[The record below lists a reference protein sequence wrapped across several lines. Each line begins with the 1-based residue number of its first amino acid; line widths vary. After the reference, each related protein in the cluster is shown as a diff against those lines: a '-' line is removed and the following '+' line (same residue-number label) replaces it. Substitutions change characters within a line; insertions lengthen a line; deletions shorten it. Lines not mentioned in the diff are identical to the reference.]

1 MASHYRKS
9 LPSAD
14 VALASDIF
22 DRFCTATTMKT
33 ILGHFR
39 HLCEILRIKPT
50 NFPQFYPKLR
60 TMLCSWKAKALW
72 NKFDK
77 KASHKCY
84 NRGKACMNTRVLII
98 GSGPCGLRAAIE
110 AQLLGAKVVV
120 VEKRDRLSRHNVL
133 HLWPFVIQDLKG
145 LGAKKFFGKF
155 CAGAI
160 DHISIRQLQ
169 CILLKVSLILGVEIH
184 EGVSFESLSPPTD
197 DDEKFGWRANF
208 SPTNHPI
215 SQYEFDVLIGA
226 DGKRNTLEGFKRKE
240 FRGRLA
246 IAITANFINKHTE
259 AEARVEEI
267 SGVAFIFNQKFF
279 KDLYHDTGIDLE
291 NIVYYKDETHYFV
304 MTAKKHSL
312 IDKGVILNDYA
323 DVAKL
328 LALENINKEA
338 LTEYAKE
345 AANFSTHYSL
355 PQLEFALNHYGQPD
369 VAMFDFTSMYAAEN
383 SSHVMQKNGHK
394 LLTTLVGDSLLEPF
408 WPTGSGCARGFLS
421 SMDACWAIRRWGAT
435 DSNPLHV
442 LAERESI
449 YHILGQTTPEN
460 LHRNIAGYT
469 LDPHTRYPNLNTNAV
484 VPVQVVNLFDCDDK
498 TVIEKFLK
506 APRQFSNSIQDVPK
520 KRRRKESQVH
530 QDTLLIWIKAQ
541 LAPYESILIEDFAK
555 SFKNGLALCAIIHRY
570 RPDLVDFF
578 SLSPIDAAKNNQL
591 AFDILEHEFGIS
603 PIMSGDE
610 MEQCDVP
617 DVLALLSYLSQ
628 VYDTFRREIP
638 HIKHPKLEDSDHGSV
653 SPALSRFRVATS
665 KNMFLP
671 YSKLS
676 VQTKSIPISR
686 KRSGISNILAIDKST
701 ISLQRR
707 NRKRRTNISNG
718 SLVQIKKRL
727 NLRMQQV
734 FTKEPECDEILNNDN
749 HEEFKERAR
758 ELERKLFPSP
768 RDSRVHREV
777 SPRYKMEEDIS
788 VRAKEIE
795 AKLKGGPALDKK
807 PKDLLRAI
815 GKIDKTD
822 WNVKEI
828 ERKIEENKAYV
839 KHNKNGTE
847 KVPKWSRPQFDDKLS
862 AIKKKLY
869 VKGYENDESNKKY
882 VEIDNNLNKL
892 NRKIKDGNILDQG
905 QRGANKVS
913 AMAAHLA
920 TINKQPENI
929 LQKSGTKNSVVISQ
943 RGSETCHFCN
953 NRVYLMER
961 LSAEGR
967 FFHRGCFRCEY
978 CLITLRLGNYMFD
991 REGKYNNRFYCSQH
1005 FGLPG
1010 TQQTRSR
1017 RKYEQKTEP
1026 DMSIKQVILNKTPEK
1041 TKASMESL
1049 DRGETPERV
1058 EFENLDVEE
1067 DLAHSEMDEDEW
1079 TDRNFGASANE
1090 MLSSDELSDLSDS
1103 DEVHNPKINIQNK
1116 ELKVLSSVASNEHLP
1131 HNIVEDDGLSSQNE
1145 SDESQDRCSYKEFD
1159 SDDDESDTATEGEE
1173 DIKAREMRKKEVCLR
1188 IPEVSAATTDTGSE
1202 TEVATDYYST
1212 SSDESATEI
1221 STDSEFERD
1230 DKTPTKH
1237 NIPNIIVS
1245 ESIQS
1250 KKVIEDIKVDPLVPE
1265 NPKIAEIVNRVAHNR
1280 PNFVPFARPGY
1291 ELNRTQSTE
1300 GIATKRSLELKK
1312 LYLLAGNDN
1321 GLAVKKSGSSATL
1334 DTKFKSFVDQISE
1347 YQKKLN
1353 PAPTPS
1359 PTMQAFLQNASPIIN
1374 NNEKKLK
1381 YLLNDDDD
1389 FQHVCSKNSEDT
1401 TKKNNDKQLNNNEI
1415 NNVKIE
1421 DIEVE
1426 NELVRP
1432 HSPVYETSIIV
1443 PEFCH
1448 QVNDGK
1454 KIEINFMSTET
1465 SSSSENEDKAPDI
1478 DFSNEKPLIENHSLP
1493 KLEFHN
1499 SRGELI
1505 DELVEPPS
1513 AEIDSKI
1520 SHIYSENGFNKII
1533 TVPKLSNED
1542 DNVRNSEVLK
1552 HVSTTADL
1560 CKTNGSVAV
1569 ETSVLNSNDINKTS
1583 RSLLCKSTD
1592 NVSNMDE
1599 EEHTIGGHTETEL
1612 SDWARDDDVGV
1623 SEAWDE
1629 FVPVPIK
1636 SVTYRKHQR
1645 PKSKKKLRNSPKK
1658 KPTEDT
1664 NEYGHVCGKIDS
1676 DNIEFMDTVSD
1687 ENSDEHVAALNQTLL
1702 QNTGYIEFVCNHDI
1716 EDEDEQKTPV
1726 IETMNSFYNDNVS
1739 VDKDDNDTTTSDMV
1753 TVIMDSVK
1761 INQDKN
1767 DDALTPIVND
1777 NNKTYCNYVQ
1787 RLQEK
1792 ITPFN
1797 NIRDSIDIKKTKK
1810 SPVHSINGVT
1820 ITVDPSTVIESV
1832 QNLVESNKLIE
1843 QNSTTYK
1850 LQQIIKERMKEKN
1863 LVHDMVMS
1871 KIPSKSPNERK
1882 QRRNR
1887 TSPFSTE
1894 HSVHDFEFVKPL
1906 SVFQCATEVKARPAS
1921 LYIPTKSPKSER
1933 KLNDNVS
1940 KTVPCSEAFSLPDIR
1955 RALFEEKDTKIN
1967 VANILKSTEEIRE
1980 NARARARLKSDSE
1993 LGISPEDKIKQLK
2006 EKLERRRAVK
2016 SECDGI
2022 AILSKSKSCQSLDEL
2037 DQDLPMCETPKRNIQ
2052 TKIDRPE
2059 RKRSITQAV
2068 MAAIF
2073 QRKTPSPNKN
2083 YSPSS
2088 QQTSPSKFKFLI
2100 SGKTKEKSQSAD
2112 NITILN
2118 REHEKKF
2125 NSMTVNKPVQLKC
2138 NSESEI
2144 RRRLIDSLAPPVPP
2158 LPACYKVDSQNLKE
2172 NIDDNKS
2179 KNHQFDENINDSM
2192 FSNDNRLT
2200 KTEIKIARASQR
2212 KRLRIAQ
2219 EIQRKLEELDV
2230 KLKILEAE
2238 GVEVEKRLRGEGD
2251 EATEDEPSLLHTY
2264 CELMSE
2270 VNRLRREEREL
2281 GLQAQELEIED
2292 NLARQDT
2299 LNSNDNNWSIISP
2312 TH

>member
-1 MASHYRKS
+1 MASHYRKT

-14 VALASDIF
+14 AALASEVF
-22 DRFCTATTMKT
+22 DRFCTASTMKT

-50 NFPQFYPKLR
+50 NFPQFYPKLK

-98 GSGPCGLRAAIE
+98 GAGPCGLRAAIE

-184 EGVSFESLSPPTD
+184 EGVSFDALSPPPEK
-197 DDEKFGWRANF
+197 DEKIGWRANI
-208 SPTNHPI
+208 SPADHPV

-279 KDLYHDTGIDLE
+279 KDLYRETGIDLE

-345 AANFSTHYSL
+345 AANFSTNYSL
-355 PQLEFALNHYGQPD
+355 PQLEFAVNHYGQPD

-383 SSHVMQKNGHK
+383 SSHVIQRNGHK

-421 SMDACWAIRRWGAT
+421 SMDACWAIRQWGT
-435 DSNPLHV
+435 PDSNPLDV

-460 LHRNIAGYT
+460 LHKNIASYT
-469 LDPHTRYPNLNTNAV
+469 VDPHSRYPNLNTHAV
-484 VPVQVVNLFDCDDK
+484 LPLQVVHLFDCDDK
-498 TVIEKFLK
+498 SIIEKLLK
-506 APRQFSNSIQDVPK
+506 TPRQAITPVQDVPK
-520 KRRRKESQVH
+520 KRRRKVRLAALDPAKKESQVH
-530 QDTLLIWIKAQ
+530 QETLHNWLKTQVEPYDTI
-541 LAPYESILIEDFAK
+541 SVDDFAK

-570 RPDLVDFF
+570 RPDLIDFF
-578 SLSPIDAAKNNQL
+578 SLSQSDVAKNNQL
-591 AFDILEHEFGIS
+591 AFDILEHEFGIP
-603 PIMSGDE
+603 PIMSGIE

-617 DVLALLSYLSQ
+617 DILAILSYLSQ

-638 HIKHPKLEDSDHGSV
+638 HIKHPKLEESDHGPT
-653 SPALSRFRVATS
+653 PAESRFRINVARNNIFT
-665 KNMFLP
+665 P
-671 YSKLS
+671 YSKP
-676 VQTKSIPISR
+676 SILVKPISQSR
-686 KRSGISNILAIDKST
+686 KRSGVNSVSTVDKSN
-701 ISLQRR
+701 SSMQRR
-707 NRKRRTNISNG
+707 NRKRRTNINNG
-718 SLVQIKKRL
+718 SLAQIKKRL
-727 NLRMQQV
+727 HIQMQQIYIR
-734 FTKEPECDEILNNDN
+734 EPEDDEFLENNN
-749 HEEFKERAR
+749 PEQFKERAR
-758 ELERKLFPSP
+758 ELEKKLFPSP
-768 RDSRVHREV
+768 RDNRVQRDC

-795 AKLKGGPALDKK
+795 AKLKGGPSIDKK

-815 GKIDKTD
+815 GKIDKSD

-828 ERKIEENKAYV
+828 ERKIEENKMHT
-839 KHNKNGTE
+839 KHIKNGTE
-847 KVPKWSRPQFDDKLS
+847 KVPKWSRPQFDDKVS
-862 AIKKKLY
+862 AIKKKLH
-869 VKGYENDESNKKY
+869 VKGYDNDNNDKKY
-882 VEIDNNLNKL
+882 MEIDDSLNKL

-920 TINKQPENI
+920 TINKQPEQPL
-929 LQKSGTKNSVVISQ
+929 LQRSGAKNTVIIPQ
-943 RGSETCHFCN
+943 GGSETCHFCN

-978 CLITLRLGNYMFD
+978 CLTTLRLGNYMYD
-991 REGKYNNRFYCSQH
+991 REGKFDNRFYCSQH
-1005 FGLPG
+1005 FGMSG
-1010 TQQTRSR
+1010 TQQMRSR
-1017 RKYEQKTEP
+1017 RKLEQKTEP
-1026 DMSIKQVILNKTPEK
+1026 DLGIKPFILDKTVEK

-1058 EFENLDVEE
+1058 EFENLDIEE
-1067 DLAHSEMDEDEW
+1067 DLAQSEMDEDEW

-1090 MLSSDELSDLSDS
+1090 MLSSDELSEFSDS
-1103 DEVHNPKINIQNK
+1103 ESDENQNPELNIDNQEQKPLPNNIKNDNLSNINI
-1116 ELKVLSSVASNEHLP
+1116 
-1131 HNIVEDDGLSSQNE
+1131 EDDGLSSQNE
-1145 SDESQDRCSYKEFD
+1145 SDESQDRFSYKEFD
-1159 SDDDESDTATEGEE
+1159 SGDDESDTATEGEE
-1173 DIKAREMRKKEVCLR
+1173 EIKAREIRKQEVCLR
-1188 IPEVSAATTDTGSE
+1188 IPNISAATTDTGSD
-1202 TEVATDYYST
+1202 TEIATDYYST
-1212 SSDESATEI
+1212 SSGNNSATEI

-1237 NIPNIIVS
+1237 SIPNIIVS

-1250 KKVIEDIKVDPLVPE
+1250 KRVVEETKVDPLVPE
-1265 NPKIAEIVNRVAHNR
+1265 NPKIAEILNRAQNR
-1280 PNFVPFARPGY
+1280 PNFIPFANPGY

-1312 LYLLAGNDN
+1312 LYLLAGNGN
-1321 GLAVKKSGSSATL
+1321 GMAVKKSGSSTTL

-1353 PAPTPS
+1353 PAPITN
-1359 PTMQAFLQNASPIIN
+1359 PTVQTFSQNVNPIVN
-1374 NNEKKLK
+1374 KNEKKSKELSET
-1381 YLLNDDDD
+1381 NE
-1389 FQHVCSKNSEDT
+1389 FQHVCLKHSED
-1401 TKKNNDKQLNNNEI
+1401 NGCNENNE
-1415 NNVKIE
+1415 NNHKIIE
-1421 DIEVE
+1421 VNNAHNQVNDIES
-1426 NELVRP
+1426 RP
-1432 HSPVYETSIIV
+1432 RSPVHETSIIV
-1443 PEFCH
+1443 PEFH
-1448 QVNDGK
+1448 RSQSIN
-1454 KIEINFMSTET
+1454 KIESDSLSTDT
-1465 SSSSENEDKAPDI
+1465 SIDTENDLEIPNVLSDENDI
-1478 DFSNEKPLIENHSLP
+1478 PIENHNLP
-1493 KLEFHN
+1493 KLEIHN
-1499 SRGELI
+1499 SRGELMN
-1505 DELVEPPS
+1505 D
-1513 AEIDSKI
+1513 AEQKEQLTE
-1520 SHIYSENGFNKII
+1520 SECMQKYADNGFNKII
-1533 TVPKLSNED
+1533 TVPSPINDK
-1542 DNVRNSEVLK
+1542 NVRNGEVLK

-1560 CKTNGSVAV
+1560 FMNDISKTNSDEIVHPDSHIHVDHRPDCNNDEDHTV
-1569 ETSVLNSNDINKTS
+1569 E
-1583 RSLLCKSTD
+1583 
-1592 NVSNMDE
+1592 
-1599 EEHTIGGHTETEL
+1599 GQTETEL

-1623 SEAWDE
+1623 SEAWDD

-1636 SVTYRKHQR
+1636 SLTYRKHQR
-1645 PKSKKKLRNSPKK
+1645 PKSKRKPRNSPKK
-1658 KPTEDT
+1658 RPNEDLD
-1664 NEYGHVCGKIDS
+1664 EYGHICGKIDS
-1676 DNIEFMDTVSD
+1676 ENIEFMDTISD
-1687 ENSDEHVAALNQTLL
+1687 NDSNEHVAALNQTLIH
-1702 QNTGYIEFVCNHDI
+1702 NTGYVEFVTNPQMD
-1716 EDEDEQKTPV
+1716 DELKTPV
-1726 IETMNSFYNDNVS
+1726 VETLNAIYNLS
-1739 VDKDDNDTTTSDMV
+1739 VDKDDNDTTTTSDLV
-1753 TVIMDSVK
+1753 TVMDFK
-1761 INQDKN
+1761 DNINN
-1767 DDALTPIVND
+1767 VEDDILTPIVD
-1777 NNKTYCNYVQ
+1777 VDTNKTYQEYVT

-1797 NIRDSIDIKKTKK
+1797 NIKDTIDIRKMKKNSKGEK
-1810 SPVHSINGVT
+1810 LEINDSKERN
-1820 ITVDPSTVIESV
+1820 I
-1832 QNLVESNKLIE
+1832 NE
-1843 QNSTTYK
+1843 QNSTIFK
-1850 LQQIIKERMKEKN
+1850 LQQITQERMKEKN
-1863 LVHDMVMS
+1863 LIHDMVMS
-1871 KIPSKSPNERK
+1871 KIPSKLPNERK

-1887 TSPFSTE
+1887 SSPFSPE
-1894 HSVHDFEFVKPL
+1894 SNSENFEFTKPL
-1906 SVFQCATEVKARPAS
+1906 SINQYNTDSKIRPSS
-1921 LYIPTKSPKSER
+1921 LLIPIKSPLSER
-1933 KLNDNVS
+1933 KTNS
-1940 KTVPCSEAFSLPDIR
+1940 TKQISSSEAFSLPDIR
-1955 RALFEEKDTKIN
+1955 KALFDEKTPTSSI
-1967 VANILKSTEEIRE
+1967 AEILKSTEEIRE

-1993 LGISPEDKIKQLK
+1993 LGISPEDKIRQLR

-2016 SECDGI
+2016 SECDGLS
-2022 AILSKSKSCQSLDEL
+2022 ILSKSKSCQSIDEFNFDIAL
-2037 DQDLPMCETPKRNIQ
+2037 CDTPKRNDQ
-2052 TKIDRPE
+2052 MKNDRPE
-2059 RKRSITQAV
+2059 RKRSITQTV
-2068 MAAIF
+2068 MAAFF
-2073 QRKTPSPNKN
+2073 QKKTPSSSKIR
-2083 YSPSS
+2083 SPS

-2100 SGKTKEKSQSAD
+2100 SGKTKEKSQD
-2112 NITILN
+2112 
-2118 REHEKKF
+2118 KKLIPA
-2125 NSMTVNKPVQLKC
+2125 VGDKPVKYKS

-2144 RRRLIDSLAPPVPP
+2144 RRRLIDSLAPPIPP
-2158 LPACYKVDSQNLKE
+2158 LPSCYNIIDPQSLVITDDEVKNNKVN
-2172 NIDDNKS
+2172 DDLSILSADGKMS
-2179 KNHQFDENINDSM
+2179 KA
-2192 FSNDNRLT
+2192 
-2200 KTEIKIARASQR
+2200 EIKIARQSQY

-2230 KLKILEAE
+2230 KLKTLEAE
-2238 GVEVEKRLRGEGD
+2238 GVEVEKKLRGEGN
-2251 EATEDEPSLLHTY
+2251 EENEDEPSLLHTY

-2292 NLARQDT
+2292 NLARCET
-2299 LNSNDNNWSIISP
+2299 TVNNNEFGSDINCLVRNRRTNHVLIKLFPIYVFIVFYFFTSP
-2312 TH
+2312 